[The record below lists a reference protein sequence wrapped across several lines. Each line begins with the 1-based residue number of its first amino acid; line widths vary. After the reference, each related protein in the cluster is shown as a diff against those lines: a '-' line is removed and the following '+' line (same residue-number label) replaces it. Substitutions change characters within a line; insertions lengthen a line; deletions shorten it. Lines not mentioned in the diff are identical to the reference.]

1 MVFMAVLLPI
11 GQRWIIKAAALL
23 AARAATSLLGRLRAD
38 GSAPLNLRQTPEL
51 WTVQT
56 GSGSL
61 LSVGRARSMKL
72 GF

>member
-1 MVFMAVLLPI
+1 MVFMVFLLPI
-11 GQRWIIKAAALL
+11 GQRWIIKAAARL
-23 AARAATSLLGRLRAD
+23 AAGAAMSLLGRLRAD
-38 GSAPLNLRQTPEL
+38 ASALLNLRQTPEL

-61 LSVGRARSMKL
+61 LSVGQARSMKL